1 MKRWLYIA
9 KIPELRNKLLLVL
22 GLLIVYRL
30 IASVPIPAIDVDSIK
45 KFASSNQV
53 FSLLDIFSGG
63 GFSNF
68 SLVALGVSPYITASI
83 IMQLFTMVVPSLN
96 RLYKEEGE
104 QGRQVFNQYT
114 RMLTVPLAIVQ
125 GMSTLILLRNAEIEN
140 VKVIQEITSLQVIT
154 VIALMTAGTMGL
166 MWIGEIITNQK
177 VGNGISLIIFAGIIA
192 NLPTTINQFRLNFDR
207 ADVPTYLIYLVIII
221 AVIYAIIFITEGQR
235 NIPISYSKKSRG
247 VLVNSQVD
255 TYLPMKVNQAGVMPI
270 IFAVS
275 LVLFPRVIAN
285 LLLQTNIDWV
295 VNIATNI
302 NAFLA
307 NQVAYATLY
316 FVLVLIFTYVYTTI
330 VFEPKA
336 VAENLQKQ
344 GGFVTGIR
352 PGEKTAQYLQ
362 YVSNRIIIFGAIF
375 LGLIA
380 VLPFIMTGF
389 TGNQSL
395 AIGGTSML
403 IVVSVILETMKQIDS
418 QIIIR
423 DYESL

>member
-1 MKRWLYIA
+1 M
-9 KIPELRNKLLLVL
+9 
-22 GLLIVYRL
+22 
-30 IASVPIPAIDVDSIK
+30 
-45 KFASSNQV
+45 
-53 FSLLDIFSGG
+53 
-63 GFSNF
+63 
-68 SLVALGVSPYITASI
+68 
-83 IMQLFTMVVPSLN
+83 
-96 RLYKEEGE
+96 
-104 QGRQVFNQYT
+104 
-114 RMLTVPLAIVQ
+114 
-125 GMSTLILLRNAEIEN
+125 
-140 VKVIQEITSLQVIT
+140 
-154 VIALMTAGTMGL
+154 
-166 MWIGEIITNQK
+166 
-177 VGNGISLIIFAGIIA
+177 
-192 NLPTTINQFRLNFDR
+192 
-207 ADVPTYLIYLVIII
+207 PTYLLYLVIIL

-247 VLVNSQVD
+247 ALVNSQVD

-275 LVLFPRVIAN
+275 LVLFPQVIAN
-285 LLLQTNIDWV
+285 LLLQTNIEWV
-295 VNIATNI
+295 RNVATNI
-302 NAFLA
+302 NTFLS
-307 NQVAYATLY
+307 NQVAYASIY

-375 LGLIA
+375 LGLVA

-418 QIIIR
+418 QIIVR
-423 DYESL
+423 DYDSLYNN

>member
-9 KIPELRNKLLLVL
+9 KIPELRNKLLLVFA
-22 GLLIVYRL
+22 LLIIYRL
-30 IASVPIPAIDVDSIK
+30 IASVPIPAIDTDKIK
-45 KFASSNQV
+45 SFAESNQI
-53 FSLLDIFSGG
+53 FGLLDIFSGG

-68 SLVALGVSPYITASI
+68 SLVALGVGPYITASI
-83 IMQLFTMVVPSLN
+83 IMQLFTMVIPSLN

-104 QGRQVFNQYT
+104 QGRQIFNQYT
-114 RMLTVPLAIVQ
+114 RMLTLPLAVVQ
-125 GMSTLILLRNAEIEN
+125 SMSTLTLLRSQSI
-140 VKVIQEITSLQVIT
+140 IQDITSLQVIT

-166 MWIGEIITNQK
+166 MWIGELITNQK

-192 NLPTTINQFRLNFDR
+192 SLPTTIKQFIINFDQSNL
-207 ADVPTYLIYLVIII
+207 PIYLLYIFITVS
-221 AVIYAIIFITEGQR
+221 VIYSIVLITEGQR

-247 VLVNSQVD
+247 ALINTQVD
-255 TYLPMKVNQAGVMPI
+255 TYLPIKVNQAGVMPI

-275 LVLFPRVIAN
+275 LVLFPQVIAN
-285 LLLQTNIDWV
+285 LLLQSNISWV
-295 VNIATNI
+295 KDIASNI
-302 NAFLA
+302 NMFLS
-307 NQVAYATLY
+307 NQAAYASIY
-316 FVLVLIFTYVYTTI
+316 FVLVLVFTYVYTAI

-352 PGEKTAQYLQ
+352 PGEKTAEYLK
-362 YVSNRIIIFGAIF
+362 YVSNRIILFGAIF
-375 LGLIA
+375 LGVIA

-395 AIGGTSML
+395 AIGGTSLL

-418 QIIIR
+418 QIVVR
-423 DYESL
+423 DYDSL

>member
-1 MKRWLYIA
+1 MKRWLYIPR
-9 KIPELRNKLLLVL
+9 IPELRNKLLLVL
-22 GLLIVYRL
+22 GILIIYRF
-30 IASVPIPAIDVDSIK
+30 IASIPIPGVDIARIQT
-45 KFASSNQV
+45 FAKSNQLLG
-53 FSLLDIFSGG
+53 FLDIFSGG

-68 SLVALGVSPYITASI
+68 SLVALGVGPYITASI
-83 IMQLFTMVVPSLN
+83 IMQLFTMVIPSLN

-104 QGRQVFNQYT
+104 QGRQIFNQYT
-114 RMLTVPLAIVQ
+114 RMLTVPLAIIQ
-125 GMSTLILLRNAEIEN
+125 AMSTLTLLKSQNI
-140 VKVIQEITSLQVIT
+140 IQDITSLQVIT
-154 VIALMTAGTMGL
+154 IIALMSAGTIAL
-166 MWIGEIITNQK
+166 MWLGEIITNQN

-192 NLPTTINQFRLNFDR
+192 GLPTRFSQFFLNFNR
-207 ADVPTYLIYLVIII
+207 GQIPLYLVYI
-221 AVIYAIIFITEGQR
+221 ALTLLVIYAIIFITEGQR

-247 VLVNSQVD
+247 ALVNTQVD

-275 LVLFPRVIAN
+275 LVLFPQVLAN
-285 LLLQTNIDWV
+285 LLSQTNIPWV
-295 VNIATNI
+295 VSGA
-302 NAFLA
+302 NAVNSFLS
-307 NQVAYATLY
+307 NQVAYTSLY
-316 FVLVLIFTYVYTTI
+316 FIFVLVFTYVYTAI

-336 VAENLQKQ
+336 VADNLQKQ

-362 YVSNRIIIFGAIF
+362 YVSNRIVIFGAIF

-395 AIGGTSML
+395 AIGGTSLL

-418 QIIIR
+418 QIIVR
-423 DYESL
+423 DYDSL

>member
-9 KIPELRNKLLLVL
+9 KIPELRNKILLVL
-22 GLLIVYRL
+22 GILIVYRL
-30 IASVPIPAIDVDSIK
+30 IASVPIPAIDIDKVKS
-45 KFASSNQV
+45 FTESNQI
-53 FSLLDIFSGG
+53 FGLLDIFSGG

-68 SLVALGVSPYITASI
+68 SLVALGVSPYITSSI
-83 IMQLFTMVVPSLN
+83 IMQLFTMVIPSLN
-96 RLYKEEGE
+96 KLYKEEGE
-104 QGRQVFNQYT
+104 QGRQIFNQYT
-114 RMLTVPLAIVQ
+114 RMLTLPLAIVQ
-125 GMSTLILLRNAEIEN
+125 SMSTLTLLRSQSI
-140 VKVIQEITSLQVIT
+140 IQDITSLQVIT
-154 VIALMTAGTMGL
+154 VIALMTAGSIGL
-166 MWIGEIITNQK
+166 MWLGELITNQK
-177 VGNGISLIIFAGIIA
+177 VGNGISLIIFAGIISSF
-192 NLPTTINQFRLNFDR
+192 PTTISQFFLNFSRSDM
-207 ADVPTYLIYLVIII
+207 PLYLLYI
-221 AVIYAIIFITEGQR
+221 AITISVIYSIIFITEGQR

-247 VLVNSQVD
+247 SLVNTQVD
-255 TYLPMKVNQAGVMPI
+255 TYLPIKVNQAGVMPI

-275 LVLFPRVIAN
+275 LVLFPQVIAN
-285 LLLQTNIDWV
+285 LLLQSNVDWIQ
-295 VNIATNI
+295 NIASNI
-302 NAFLA
+302 NTILS
-307 NQVAYATLY
+307 NQVVYASIY

-362 YVSNRIIIFGAIF
+362 YVSNRIVIFGAIF

-395 AIGGTSML
+395 AIGGTSLL

-423 DYESL
+423 DYDSL

>member
-9 KIPELRNKLLLVL
+9 KIPALRNKLILVLALLV
-22 GLLIVYRL
+22 VYRL
-30 IASVPIPAIDVDSIK
+30 VAAVPIPGIDVESIK
-45 KFASSNQV
+45 SFTESNQI
-53 FSLLDIFSGG
+53 FGLLDVFSGG

-83 IMQLFTMVVPSLN
+83 IMQLFTMVIPSLN

-114 RMLTVPLAIVQ
+114 RMLTVPLAIIQ
-125 GMSTLILLRNAEIEN
+125 SMSTLTLLRSQNI
-140 VKVIQEITSLQVIT
+140 IQDITSIQVIT
-154 VIALMTAGTMGL
+154 IIALMTAGTIGL
-166 MWIGEIITNQK
+166 MWLGEIITNQN

-192 NLPTTINQFRLNFDR
+192 SLPTTLSQFILNFNR
-207 ADVPTYLIYLVIII
+207 SNLPLYLLYLVITL

-247 VLVNSQVD
+247 ALVNAQVD

-275 LVLFPRVIAN
+275 LVLFPQVISN
-285 LLLQTNIDWV
+285 LLIQTKVSWV
-295 VNIATNI
+295 VSAATTVN
-302 NAFLA
+302 NLLS
-307 NQVAYATLY
+307 NQIFYASVY
-316 FVLVLIFTYVYTTI
+316 FVFVLIFTYVYTTI

-336 VAENLQKQ
+336 VADNLQKQ

-352 PGEKTAQYLQ
+352 PGEKTAEYLQ
-362 YVSNRIIIFGAIF
+362 HVSNRIIIFGAIF

-395 AIGGTSML
+395 AIGGTSLL
-403 IVVSVILETMKQIDS
+403 IVVSVILETMKQIES
-418 QIIIR
+418 QIIVR
-423 DYESL
+423 DYDSL

>member
-30 IASVPIPAIDVDSIK
+30 VASVPIPAIDTERIK
-45 KFASSNQV
+45 SFTESNQI
-53 FSLLDIFSGG
+53 FGLLDIFSGG

-68 SLVALGVSPYITASI
+68 SLVALGVGPYITASI
-83 IMQLFTMVVPSLN
+83 IMQLFTMVIPSLN
-96 RLYKEEGE
+96 KLYKEEGE
-104 QGRQVFNQYT
+104 QGRQIFNQYT
-114 RMLTVPLAIVQ
+114 RMLTLPLAIVQ
-125 GMSTLILLRNAEIEN
+125 SMSTLTLLRSQNI
-140 VKVIQEITSLQVIT
+140 IQDITSLQVIT
-154 VIALMTAGTMGL
+154 VISLMTAGTLGL
-166 MWIGEIITNQK
+166 MWIGELITNQK
-177 VGNGISLIIFAGIIA
+177 VGNGISLIIFAGIMS
-192 NLPTTINQFRLNFDR
+192 NLPTTINQFILNFNRSDM
-207 ADVPTYLIYLVIII
+207 PLYLLYVLITLV
-221 AVIYAIIFITEGQR
+221 VIYSIVFITEGQR

-247 VLVNSQVD
+247 ALVNTQID
-255 TYLPMKVNQAGVMPI
+255 TYLPLKVNQAGVMPI

-275 LVLFPRVIAN
+275 LVLFPQVIAN
-285 LLLQTNIDWV
+285 LLLQSNIPQV
-295 VNIATNI
+295 VSIASNI
-302 NAFLA
+302 NSFLS
-307 NQVAYATLY
+307 NQVAYASIY
-316 FVLVLIFTYVYTTI
+316 FILVLLFTYVYTTI

-352 PGEKTAQYLQ
+352 PGDKTAEYLK
-362 YVSNRIIIFGAIF
+362 YVSNRIVVFGAVF

-395 AIGGTSML
+395 AIGGTSLL

-418 QIIIR
+418 QIIVK
-423 DYESL
+423 DYDSL

>member
-1 MKRWLYIA
+1 MKRWLHIPR
-9 KIPELRNKLLLVL
+9 IPELRNKLLLVL
-22 GLLIVYRL
+22 GLLIIYRL
-30 IASVPIPAIDVDSIK
+30 IAAVPIPGVDISRIQA
-45 KFASSNQV
+45 FAESNQILG
-53 FSLLDIFSGG
+53 LLDVFSGG

-68 SLVALGVSPYITASI
+68 SLVALGVGPFITASI

-104 QGRQVFNQYT
+104 QGRQIFNQYT

-125 GMSTLILLRNAEIEN
+125 GMSTLTLLRSQDI
-140 VKVIQEITSLQVIT
+140 IQDINSLQIIT
-154 VIALMTAGTMGL
+154 IIALMAAGTIGL
-166 MWIGEIITNQK
+166 MWLGEIITNQN

-192 NLPTTINQFRLNFDR
+192 SLPTTLSQFLLNFNR
-207 ADVPTYLIYLVIII
+207 ADVPLYLFYFILTL

-247 VLVNSQVD
+247 SLVNAQVD

-275 LVLFPRVIAN
+275 LVLFPQVLAN
-285 LLLQTNIDWV
+285 LLIQTNIPWV
-295 VNIATNI
+295 VSVAQAVNT
-302 NAFLA
+302 FLA
-307 NQVAYATLY
+307 NQVAYASLY
-316 FVLVLIFTYVYTTI
+316 FVLVLVFTYVYTTI

-362 YVSNRIIIFGAIF
+362 YVSNRIIIFGAVF
-375 LGLIA
+375 LGIIA

-395 AIGGTSML
+395 AIGGTSLL

-418 QIIIR
+418 QIIVR
-423 DYESL
+423 DYDSL

>member
-30 IASVPIPAIDVDSIK
+30 VASVPIPAIDTERIK
-45 KFASSNQV
+45 SFTESNQI
-53 FSLLDIFSGG
+53 FGLLDIFSGG

-68 SLVALGVSPYITASI
+68 SLVALGVGPYITASI
-83 IMQLFTMVVPSLN
+83 IMQLFTMVIPSLN
-96 RLYKEEGE
+96 RLYKEEGD
-104 QGRQVFNQYT
+104 QGRQIFNQYT
-114 RMLTVPLAIVQ
+114 RMLTLPLAIVQ
-125 GMSTLILLRNAEIEN
+125 AMSTLTLLKSQNI
-140 VKVIQEITSLQVIT
+140 IQDISSLQVIT
-154 VIALMTAGTMGL
+154 VIALMSAGTMGL
-166 MWIGEIITNQK
+166 MWIGELITNQK

-192 NLPTTINQFRLNFDR
+192 SLPTTINQFILNFNQ
-207 ADVPTYLIYLVIII
+207 ANMPSYLLYLVITL
-221 AVIYAIIFITEGQR
+221 AVIYAIVFITEGQR

-247 VLVNSQVD
+247 ALVNTQID
-255 TYLPMKVNQAGVMPI
+255 TYLPLKVNQAGVMPI

-275 LVLFPRVIAN
+275 LVLFPQVIAN
-285 LLLQTNIDWV
+285 LLAQSNIDWV
-295 VNIATNI
+295 KSIASNI
-302 NAFLA
+302 NTFLS
-307 NQVAYATLY
+307 NQMAYASIY

-352 PGEKTAQYLQ
+352 PGDKTAEYLK
-362 YVSNRIIIFGAIF
+362 YVSNRIVVFGAAF

-395 AIGGTSML
+395 AIGGTSLL

-418 QIIIR
+418 QIIVR
-423 DYESL
+423 DYDSL

>member
-9 KIPELRNKLLLVL
+9 KIPDLRNKLLLVL
-22 GLLIVYRL
+22 GLLIIYRL
-30 IASVPIPAIDVDSIK
+30 IASVPIPAIDVESIK

-53 FSLLDIFSGG
+53 FALLDIFSGG

-68 SLVALGVSPYITASI
+68 SLVALGVGPYITASI
-83 IMQLFTMVVPSLN
+83 IMQLFTMVIPSLN

-114 RMLTVPLAIVQ
+114 RMLTLPLSIIQ
-125 GMSTLILLRNAEIEN
+125 SMSTLTLLKSQNI
-140 VKVIQEITSLQVIT
+140 IQDISSLQVIT
-154 VIALMTAGTMGL
+154 VIALMSAGTMGL
-166 MWIGEIITNQK
+166 MWIGEVITNQK
-177 VGNGISLIIFAGIIA
+177 VGNGTSLIIFAGIIA
-192 NLPTTINQFRLNFDR
+192 NLPTTINQFILNFKQ
-207 ADVPTYLIYLVIII
+207 ADISSYLLYVGITL
-221 AVIYAIIFITEGQR
+221 AVIYGIIFITEGQR
-235 NIPISYSKKSRG
+235 NIPISYSKKSRR

-275 LVLFPRVIAN
+275 LVLFPQVIAN
-285 LLLQTNIDWV
+285 LLVQSNIDWV
-295 VNIATNI
+295 KNIASNI
-302 NAFLA
+302 NTFLG
-307 NQVAYATLY
+307 NQMAYASIY

-352 PGEKTAQYLQ
+352 PGEKTAEYLK
-362 YVSNRIIIFGAIF
+362 YVSNRIVIFGAIF

-403 IVVSVILETMKQIDS
+403 IVISVILETMKQIDS
-418 QIIIR
+418 QIIVR
-423 DYESL
+423 DYDSL

>member
-9 KIPELRNKLLLVL
+9 KIPELKNKLLLVL

-30 IASVPIPAIDVDSIK
+30 IASVPIPAIDVDRIK
-45 KFASSNQV
+45 EFASSNQI
-53 FSLLDIFSGG
+53 FGLLDVFSGG

-68 SLVALGVSPYITASI
+68 SLVALGLGPYITASI
-83 IMQLFTMVVPSLN
+83 IMQLFTMVIPSLN

-104 QGRQVFNQYT
+104 QGRQIFNQYT
-114 RMLTVPLAIVQ
+114 RMLTVPLAIIQ
-125 GMSTLILLRNAEIEN
+125 AMSTLTLLRSAG
-140 VKVIQEITSLQVIT
+140 VIQEITSLQVIT
-154 VIALMTAGTMGL
+154 VIALMTAGTVGL
-166 MWIGEIITNQK
+166 MWLGEIITNQK
-177 VGNGISLIIFAGIIA
+177 VGNGISLIIFAGIISS
-192 NLPTTINQFRLNFDR
+192 LPTTLNQFRLNFNR
-207 ADVPTYLIYLVIII
+207 ADMPTYLLYLVIIL

-247 VLVNSQVD
+247 SLVNSQVD

-275 LVLFPRVIAN
+275 LVLFPQVIAN
-285 LLLQTNIDWV
+285 LLLQTNIEWV
-295 VNIATNI
+295 RNVATNI
-302 NAFLA
+302 NAFLS
-307 NQVAYATLY
+307 NQVAYASVY

-375 LGLIA
+375 LGLVA

-389 TGNQSL
+389 TGNQAL

-418 QIIIR
+418 QIIVR
-423 DYESL
+423 DYDSL

>member
-30 IASVPIPAIDVDSIK
+30 IASVPIPVINTEKIK
-45 KFASSNQV
+45 LFTESNQI
-53 FSLLDIFSGG
+53 FGLLDIFSGG

-68 SLVALGVSPYITASI
+68 SLVALGVGPHITASI
-83 IMQLFTMVVPSLN
+83 IMQLFTMVIPSLN
-96 RLYKEEGE
+96 HLYKEEGE
-104 QGRQVFNQYT
+104 QGRQIFNQYT

-125 GMSTLILLRNAEIEN
+125 SMSTLTLLKSQNI
-140 VKVIQEITSLQVIT
+140 IQEITSLQIIA
-154 VIALMTAGTMGL
+154 VIALMTAGTVGL
-166 MWIGEIITNQK
+166 MWLGEIITNQK

-192 NLPTTINQFRLNFDR
+192 NLPTTINQFVLNFNR
-207 ADVPTYLIYLVIII
+207 ADMPMYLLYIII
-221 AVIYAIIFITEGQR
+221 TLVVIYAIIFITEGQR
-235 NIPISYSKKSRG
+235 NIPISYSKKARG
-247 VLVNSQVD
+247 ALVNSQVD

-295 VNIATNI
+295 RNIASNI
-302 NAFLA
+302 NAFLG
-307 NQVAYATLY
+307 NQVAYASIY
-316 FVLVLIFTYVYTTI
+316 FILVLVFTYVYTSI

-380 VLPFIMTGF
+380 ILPFIMTGF

-395 AIGGTSML
+395 AIGGTSLL

-423 DYESL
+423 DYDSL

>member
-9 KIPELRNKLLLVL
+9 KIPDLRNKLLLVL
-22 GLLIVYRL
+22 GLLIIYRL
-30 IASVPIPAIDVDSIK
+30 IASVPIPVIDTARVK
-45 KFASSNQV
+45 TFTESNQI
-53 FSLLDIFSGG
+53 FGLLDIFSGG

-68 SLVALGVSPYITASI
+68 SLVALGVGPYITASI
-83 IMQLFTMVVPSLN
+83 IMQLFTMVIPSLN

-114 RMLTVPLAIVQ
+114 RMLTLPLSIIQ
-125 GMSTLILLRNAEIEN
+125 SMSTLTLLKSQNI
-140 VKVIQEITSLQVIT
+140 IQDISSLQVIT
-154 VIALMTAGTMGL
+154 VIALMSAGTMGL
-166 MWIGEIITNQK
+166 MWIGELITNQK

-192 NLPTTINQFRLNFDR
+192 SLPTTINQFILNFNQ
-207 ADVPTYLIYLVIII
+207 ANMPSYLLYVGITLV
-221 AVIYAIIFITEGQR
+221 VIYGIIFITEGQR

-247 VLVNSQVD
+247 ALVNSQVD

-285 LLLQTNIDWV
+285 LLVQSNIDWV
-295 VNIATNI
+295 KSIASNI
-302 NAFLA
+302 NTFLG
-307 NQVAYATLY
+307 NQMAYASIY

-352 PGEKTAQYLQ
+352 PGEKTAEYLK
-362 YVSNRIIIFGAIF
+362 YVSNRIVIFGAIF

-395 AIGGTSML
+395 TIGGTSML
-403 IVVSVILETMKQIDS
+403 IVISVILETMKQIDS
-418 QIIIR
+418 QIIVR
-423 DYESL
+423 DYDSL

>member
-1 MKRWLYIA
+1 MKRWLYIG
-9 KIPELRNKLLLVL
+9 KIPALRNKLILVLSLLV
-22 GLLIVYRL
+22 IYRL
-30 IASVPIPAIDVDSIK
+30 IAAVPIPGVDIESIK
-45 KFASSNQV
+45 SFTQSNQL
-53 FSLLDIFSGG
+53 FGLLDVFSGG

-68 SLVALGVSPYITASI
+68 SLVALGVSPYITSSI
-83 IMQLFTMVVPSLN
+83 IMQLFTMVIPSLN

-104 QGRQVFNQYT
+104 QGRQIFNQYT
-114 RMLTVPLAIVQ
+114 RMLTVPLAIIQ
-125 GMSTLILLRNAEIEN
+125 SMSTLTLLRSQNI
-140 VKVIQEITSLQVIT
+140 IQDITSIQVIT
-154 VIALMTAGTMGL
+154 IIALMTAGTVGL
-166 MWIGEIITNQK
+166 MWLGEIITNQK
-177 VGNGISLIIFAGIIA
+177 VGNGISLIIFAGIIS
-192 NLPTTINQFRLNFDR
+192 NLPTTLNQFILNFNR
-207 ADVPTYLIYLVIII
+207 ANLPLYLLYLAITI

-247 VLVNSQVD
+247 ALVNAQVD

-275 LVLFPRVIAN
+275 LVLFPQVIAN
-285 LLLQTNIDWV
+285 LLLQTKINWV
-295 VNIATNI
+295 VSTATTI
-302 NAFLA
+302 NNLLS
-307 NQVAYATLY
+307 NQVFYASAY

-362 YVSNRIIIFGAIF
+362 YVSNRIIVFGAVF
-375 LGLIA
+375 LGIIA

-395 AIGGTSML
+395 AIGGTSLL
-403 IVVSVILETMKQIDS
+403 IVVSVILETMKQIES
-418 QIIIR
+418 QIIVR
-423 DYESL
+423 DYDSL

>member
-30 IASVPIPAIDVDSIK
+30 VASVPIPAIDTERIK
-45 KFASSNQV
+45 SFTESNQI
-53 FSLLDIFSGG
+53 FGLLDIFSGG

-68 SLVALGVSPYITASI
+68 SLVALGVGPYITASI
-83 IMQLFTMVVPSLN
+83 IMQLFTMVIPSLN
-96 RLYKEEGE
+96 RLYKEEGD
-104 QGRQVFNQYT
+104 QGRQIFNQYT
-114 RMLTVPLAIVQ
+114 RMLTLPLAIVQ
-125 GMSTLILLRNAEIEN
+125 AMSTLTLLKSQNI
-140 VKVIQEITSLQVIT
+140 IQDISSLQVIT
-154 VIALMTAGTMGL
+154 VIALMSAGTMGL
-166 MWIGEIITNQK
+166 MWIGELITNQK

-192 NLPTTINQFRLNFDR
+192 SLPTTINQFILNFNQ
-207 ADVPTYLIYLVIII
+207 ANMPSYLLYLVITL
-221 AVIYAIIFITEGQR
+221 AVIYAIVFITEGQR

-247 VLVNSQVD
+247 ALVNTQID
-255 TYLPMKVNQAGVMPI
+255 TYLPLKVNQAGVMPI

-275 LVLFPRVIAN
+275 LVLFPQVIAN
-285 LLLQTNIDWV
+285 LLAQSNIDWV
-295 VNIATNI
+295 KSIASNI
-302 NAFLA
+302 NTFLS
-307 NQVAYATLY
+307 NQMAYASIY

-352 PGEKTAQYLQ
+352 PGDKTAEYLK
-362 YVSNRIIIFGAIF
+362 YVSNRIVVFGAAF

-389 TGNQSL
+389 TGNHSL
-395 AIGGTSML
+395 AIGGTSLL

-418 QIIIR
+418 QIIVR
-423 DYESL
+423 DYDSL

>member
-1 MKRWLYIA
+1 MKRWLYIG
-9 KIPELRNKLLLVL
+9 KIPDLRNKLILVLFLLV
-22 GLLIVYRL
+22 IYRL
-30 IASVPIPAIDVDSIK
+30 IASVPIPGVDIESIK
-45 KFASSNQV
+45 SFTQSNQL
-53 FSLLDIFSGG
+53 FGLLDVFSGG

-83 IMQLFTMVVPSLN
+83 IMQLFTMVIPSLN

-104 QGRQVFNQYT
+104 QGRQIFNQYT
-114 RMLTVPLAIVQ
+114 RMLTVPLAIIQ
-125 GMSTLILLRNAEIEN
+125 SMSTLTLLRSQNI
-140 VKVIQEITSLQVIT
+140 IQDITSIQVIT
-154 VIALMTAGTMGL
+154 IIALMSAGTIGL
-166 MWIGEIITNQK
+166 MWLGEIITNQK
-177 VGNGISLIIFAGIIA
+177 VGNGISLIIFAGIISNLPTTLNQFILNFNRA
-192 NLPTTINQFRLNFDR
+192 NLPT
-207 ADVPTYLIYLVIII
+207 YLLYLAITL

-247 VLVNSQVD
+247 SLVNAQVD

-275 LVLFPRVIAN
+275 LVLFPQVIAN
-285 LLLQTNIDWV
+285 LLLQTKIDWV
-295 VNIATNI
+295 VSAATTVNT
-302 NAFLA
+302 LLS
-307 NQVAYATLY
+307 NQVFYASIY

-375 LGLIA
+375 LGIIA

-395 AIGGTSML
+395 AIGGTSLL
-403 IVVSVILETMKQIDS
+403 IVVSVILETMKQIEA
-418 QIIIR
+418 QIIVR
-423 DYESL
+423 DYDSL

>member
-1 MKRWLYIA
+1 MKRWLYIG
-9 KIPELRNKLLLVL
+9 KIPALRNKLILVLSLLV
-22 GLLIVYRL
+22 VYRL
-30 IASVPIPAIDVDSIK
+30 IAAVPIPGVNIESIK
-45 KFASSNQV
+45 SFTQSNQL
-53 FSLLDIFSGG
+53 FGLLDVFSGG

-83 IMQLFTMVVPSLN
+83 IMQLFTMVIPSLN

-104 QGRQVFNQYT
+104 QGRQIFNQYT
-114 RMLTVPLAIVQ
+114 RMLTVPLAIIQ
-125 GMSTLILLRNAEIEN
+125 SMSTLTLLKSQNI
-140 VKVIQEITSLQVIT
+140 IQDITSIQVIT
-154 VIALMTAGTMGL
+154 IIALMTAGTIGL
-166 MWIGEIITNQK
+166 MWLGEIITNQK
-177 VGNGISLIIFAGIIA
+177 VGNGISLIIFAGIISNLPTRLSQFSLNFNRA
-192 NLPTTINQFRLNFDR
+192 NLPL
-207 ADVPTYLIYLVIII
+207 YLLYLAITL

-247 VLVNSQVD
+247 ALVNAQVD

-285 LLLQTNIDWV
+285 LLLQTKIDWV
-295 VNIATNI
+295 VSAATTVNT
-302 NAFLA
+302 LLS
-307 NQVAYATLY
+307 NQVFYASAY

-352 PGEKTAQYLQ
+352 PGEKTAEYLQ

-375 LGLIA
+375 LGIIA
-380 VLPFIMTGF
+380 VLPFVMTGF

-395 AIGGTSML
+395 AIGGTSLL
-403 IVVSVILETMKQIDS
+403 IVVSVILETMKQIEA
-418 QIIIR
+418 QIIVR
-423 DYESL
+423 DYDSL

>member
-30 IASVPIPAIDVDSIK
+30 IASVPIPAIDTERIK
-45 KFASSNQV
+45 AFTESNQI
-53 FSLLDIFSGG
+53 FGLLDIFSGG

-68 SLVALGVSPYITASI
+68 SLVALGVGPYITASI
-83 IMQLFTMVVPSLN
+83 IMQLFTMVIPSLKK
-96 RLYKEEGE
+96 LYKEEGE
-104 QGRQVFNQYT
+104 QGRQIFNQYT
-114 RMLTVPLAIVQ
+114 RMLTLPLAIVQ
-125 GMSTLILLRNAEIEN
+125 SMSTLTLLRSQNI
-140 VKVIQEITSLQVIT
+140 IQDITSLQVIT
-154 VIALMTAGTMGL
+154 VIALMTAGTLGL
-166 MWIGEIITNQK
+166 MWIGELITNQK

-192 NLPTTINQFRLNFDR
+192 SLPTTINQFILNFNRSDM
-207 ADVPTYLIYLVIII
+207 PLYLLYILITL
-221 AVIYAIIFITEGQR
+221 AVIYSIVFITEGQR

-247 VLVNSQVD
+247 ALVNTQID
-255 TYLPMKVNQAGVMPI
+255 TYLPLKVNQAGVMPI

-275 LVLFPRVIAN
+275 LVLFPQVIAN
-285 LLLQTNIDWV
+285 LLLQSNIPQV
-295 VNIATNI
+295 VSIASNI
-302 NAFLA
+302 NAFLS
-307 NQVAYATLY
+307 NQLAYASIY
-316 FVLVLIFTYVYTTI
+316 FILVLLFTYVYTTI
-330 VFEPKA
+330 IFEPKA

-352 PGEKTAQYLQ
+352 PGDKTAEYLK
-362 YVSNRIIIFGAIF
+362 YVSNRIVVFGAVF

-395 AIGGTSML
+395 AIGGTSLL

-418 QIIIR
+418 QIIVR
-423 DYESL
+423 DYDSL

>member
-9 KIPELRNKLLLVL
+9 KIPALRNKLILVLALLV
-22 GLLIVYRL
+22 VYRL
-30 IASVPIPAIDVDSIK
+30 VAAVPIPGIDVESIK
-45 KFASSNQV
+45 SFTESNQI
-53 FSLLDIFSGG
+53 FGLLDVFSGG

-83 IMQLFTMVVPSLN
+83 IMQLFTMVIPSLN

-114 RMLTVPLAIVQ
+114 RMLTVPLAIIQ
-125 GMSTLILLRNAEIEN
+125 SMSTLTLLRNQNI
-140 VKVIQEITSLQVIT
+140 IQDITSIQVIT
-154 VIALMTAGTMGL
+154 IIALMTAGTIGL
-166 MWIGEIITNQK
+166 MWLGEIITNQN

-192 NLPTTINQFRLNFDR
+192 SLPTTLSQFILNFNR
-207 ADVPTYLIYLVIII
+207 SNLPLYLLYLVITL

-247 VLVNSQVD
+247 ALVNAQVD

-275 LVLFPRVIAN
+275 LVLFPQVISN
-285 LLLQTNIDWV
+285 LLIQTKVSWV
-295 VNIATNI
+295 VSAATTVN
-302 NAFLA
+302 NLLS
-307 NQVAYATLY
+307 NQIFYASVY
-316 FVLVLIFTYVYTTI
+316 FVFVLIFTYVYTTI

-336 VAENLQKQ
+336 VADNLQKQ

-352 PGEKTAQYLQ
+352 PGEKTAEYLQ
-362 YVSNRIIIFGAIF
+362 HVSNRIIIFGAIF

-395 AIGGTSML
+395 AIGGTSLL
-403 IVVSVILETMKQIDS
+403 IVVSVILETMKQIES
-418 QIIIR
+418 QIIVR
-423 DYESL
+423 DYDSL

>member
-1 MKRWLYIA
+1 MKRWLYIG
-9 KIPELRNKLLLVL
+9 KIPALRNKLILVL
-22 GLLIVYRL
+22 LLLIVYRL
-30 IASVPIPAIDVDSIK
+30 IASVPIPGVDVASIK
-45 KFASSNQV
+45 SFTQSNQL
-53 FSLLDIFSGG
+53 FGLLDVFSGG

-83 IMQLFTMVVPSLN
+83 IMQLFTMVIPSLN

-104 QGRQVFNQYT
+104 QGRQIFNQYT
-114 RMLTVPLAIVQ
+114 RMLTVPLAIIQ
-125 GMSTLILLRNAEIEN
+125 SMSTLTLLRSQNI
-140 VKVIQEITSLQVIT
+140 IQDITSIQVIT
-154 VIALMTAGTMGL
+154 IIALMSAGTIGL
-166 MWIGEIITNQK
+166 MWLGEIITNQK
-177 VGNGISLIIFAGIIA
+177 VGNGISLIIFAGIISNLPTTLNQFILNFNRA
-192 NLPTTINQFRLNFDR
+192 NLPT
-207 ADVPTYLIYLVIII
+207 YLLYLAITL

-247 VLVNSQVD
+247 SLVNAQVD

-275 LVLFPRVIAN
+275 LVLFPQVIAN
-285 LLLQTNIDWV
+285 LLLQTKIDWV
-295 VNIATNI
+295 VSAATTVNT
-302 NAFLA
+302 LLS
-307 NQVAYATLY
+307 NQVFYASIY

-375 LGLIA
+375 LGIIA

-395 AIGGTSML
+395 AIGGTSLL
-403 IVVSVILETMKQIDS
+403 IVVSVILETMKQIEA
-418 QIIIR
+418 QIIVR
-423 DYESL
+423 DYDSL

>member
-1 MKRWLYIA
+1 MKRWLYIPR
-9 KIPELRNKLLLVL
+9 IPELRNKLLLVL
-22 GLLIVYRL
+22 GILIVYRL
-30 IASVPIPAIDVDSIK
+30 IASIPIPGVDIDRIEA
-45 KFASSNQV
+45 FAKSNQLLG
-53 FSLLDIFSGG
+53 FLDIFSGG

-68 SLVALGVSPYITASI
+68 SLVALGVGPYITASI

-125 GMSTLILLRNAEIEN
+125 AMSTLTLLRSQNI
-140 VKVIQEITSLQVIT
+140 IQDITSLQVIT
-154 VIALMTAGTMGL
+154 IVALMTAGTIGL
-166 MWIGEIITNQK
+166 MWLGEIITNQN

-192 NLPTTINQFRLNFDR
+192 GLPTTLSQFFLNFNR
-207 ADVPTYLIYLVIII
+207 GEIPLYLVYTALTLI
-221 AVIYAIIFITEGQR
+221 VIYAIIFITEGQR

-247 VLVNSQVD
+247 ALVNAQVD

-275 LVLFPRVIAN
+275 LVLFPQVVAN
-285 LLLQTNIDWV
+285 LLVQSNISWLASGAQA
-295 VNIATNI
+295 VNT
-302 NAFLA
+302 FLS
-307 NQVAYATLY
+307 NQVAYASLY
-316 FVLVLIFTYVYTTI
+316 FIFVLVFTYVYTTI

-362 YVSNRIIIFGAIF
+362 YVSNRIIIFGAVF
-375 LGLIA
+375 LGIIA
-380 VLPFIMTGF
+380 VLPYIVTGF
-389 TGNQSL
+389 TGNQAL
-395 AIGGTSML
+395 AIGGTSLL

-418 QIIIR
+418 QIIVR
-423 DYESL
+423 DYDSL

>member
-30 IASVPIPAIDVDSIK
+30 AASVPIPAIDTEKIK
-45 KFASSNQV
+45 AFTESNQI
-53 FSLLDIFSGG
+53 FGLLDIFSGG

-68 SLVALGVSPYITASI
+68 SLVALGVGPYITASI
-83 IMQLFTMVVPSLN
+83 IMQLFTMVIPSLKK
-96 RLYKEEGE
+96 LYKEEGE
-104 QGRQVFNQYT
+104 QGRQIFNQYT
-114 RMLTVPLAIVQ
+114 RMLTLPLAIVQ
-125 GMSTLILLRNAEIEN
+125 SMSTLTLLRSQNI
-140 VKVIQEITSLQVIT
+140 IQDITSLQVIT
-154 VIALMTAGTMGL
+154 VIALMTAGTLGL
-166 MWIGEIITNQK
+166 MWIGELITNQK

-192 NLPTTINQFRLNFDR
+192 SLPTTINQFILNFNRSDM
-207 ADVPTYLIYLVIII
+207 PLYLLYILITL
-221 AVIYAIIFITEGQR
+221 AVIYSIVFITEGQR

-247 VLVNSQVD
+247 ALVNTQID
-255 TYLPMKVNQAGVMPI
+255 TYLPLKVNQAGVMPI

-275 LVLFPRVIAN
+275 LVLFPQVIAN
-285 LLLQTNIDWV
+285 LLLQSNIPQV
-295 VNIATNI
+295 VSIASNI
-302 NAFLA
+302 NAFLS
-307 NQVAYATLY
+307 NQVAYASIY
-316 FVLVLIFTYVYTTI
+316 FILVLLFTYVYTTI
-330 VFEPKA
+330 IFEPKA

-352 PGEKTAQYLQ
+352 PGDKTAEYLK
-362 YVSNRIIIFGAIF
+362 YVSNRIVVFGAVF

-395 AIGGTSML
+395 AIGGTSLL

-418 QIIIR
+418 QIIVR
-423 DYESL
+423 DYDSL

>member
-9 KIPELRNKLLLVL
+9 KIPELRNKLILVL
-22 GLLIVYRL
+22 SLLIAYRL
-30 IASVPIPAIDVDSIK
+30 IASVPIPAIDVSRIK
-45 KFASSNQV
+45 EFASSNQI
-53 FSLLDIFSGG
+53 FGLLDIFSGG

-68 SLVALGVSPYITASI
+68 SLVALGVGPYITASI
-83 IMQLFTMVVPSLN
+83 IMQLFTMVIPSLN

-125 GMSTLILLRNAEIEN
+125 GMSTLTLLRSAG
-140 VKVIQEITSLQVIT
+140 VIQEITSLQVIT

-166 MWIGEIITNQK
+166 MWLGEIITNQK
-177 VGNGISLIIFAGIIA
+177 VGNGISLIIFAGIISS
-192 NLPTTINQFRLNFDR
+192 LPTTINQFRVNYNQ
-207 ADVPTYLIYLVIII
+207 ADIPTYLLYLVIIL

-275 LVLFPRVIAN
+275 LVLFPQVLAN
-285 LLLQTNIDWV
+285 LLLQTKIDWV
-295 VNIATNI
+295 VNIAN
-302 NAFLA
+302 NVNSFLA

>member
-9 KIPELRNKLLLVL
+9 KIPELRNKLILVL
-22 GLLIVYRL
+22 SLLIVYRL
-30 IASVPIPAIDVDSIK
+30 IASVPIPAIDVSRIK
-45 KFASSNQV
+45 EFASSNQI
-53 FSLLDIFSGG
+53 FGLLDIFSGG

-68 SLVALGVSPYITASI
+68 SLVALGVGPHITASI
-83 IMQLFTMVVPSLN
+83 IMQLFTMVIPSLN

-125 GMSTLILLRNAEIEN
+125 GMSTLTLLRSAG
-140 VKVIQEITSLQVIT
+140 VIQEITSLQVII

-166 MWIGEIITNQK
+166 MWLGEIITNQK
-177 VGNGISLIIFAGIIA
+177 VGNGISLIIFAGIISS
-192 NLPTTINQFRLNFDR
+192 LPTTINQFRVNYNQ
-207 ADVPTYLIYLVIII
+207 ADIPTYLLYLVIIL

-275 LVLFPRVIAN
+275 LVLFPQVLAN
-285 LLLQTNIDWV
+285 LLLQTKIDWV
-295 VNIATNI
+295 VNIAN
-302 NAFLA
+302 NVNSFLA

>member
-1 MKRWLYIA
+1 MKRWLHIA

-30 IASVPIPAIDVDSIK
+30 IASVPIPGVDIERIAN
-45 KFASSNQV
+45 FANSNQI
-53 FSLLDIFSGG
+53 FGLLDVFSGG

-68 SLVALGVSPYITASI
+68 SLVALGVGPYITASI
-83 IMQLFTMVVPSLN
+83 IMQLFTMVIPALKQ
-96 RLYKEEGE
+96 LYKEEGE

-125 GMSTLILLRNAEIEN
+125 GMSTLTLLRSQG
-140 VKVIQEITSLQVIT
+140 VIQDISSLQVIT
-154 VIALMTAGTMGL
+154 IIALMTAGTVGL
-166 MWIGEIITNQK
+166 MWIGEIITKQN

-192 NLPTTINQFRLNFDR
+192 GLPTTLNQLRINFERGDIPL
-207 ADVPTYLIYLVIII
+207 YLVYVALILG
-221 AVIYAIIFITEGQR
+221 VIYAIVFITEGQR

-247 VLVNSQVD
+247 SLVNAQVD
-255 TYLPMKVNQAGVMPI
+255 TYLPLKVNQAGVMPI

-275 LVLFPRVIAN
+275 LVLFPQVLASI
-285 LLLQTNIDWV
+285 LQQTGIQWLV
-295 VNIATNI
+295 SVATAI
-302 NAFLA
+302 NSFLS
-307 NQVAYATLY
+307 NQVAYASIY
-316 FVLVLIFTYVYTTI
+316 FVLVLVFTYVYTTI

-362 YVSNRIIIFGAIF
+362 YVSNRIILFGAIF
-375 LGLIA
+375 LGIVA
-380 VLPFIMTGF
+380 VLPFAVTGF

-395 AIGGTSML
+395 AIEGTSLL
-403 IVVSVILETMKQIDS
+403 IVVSVILETMKQIES
-418 QIIIR
+418 QIIVR
-423 DYESL
+423 DYDSL